1 MAWTSKIAFLACALI
16 VISCAYILY
25 ELNGESLDLT
35 DRELVLVV
43 SDSMDGDVEQYE
55 IDSFPSGTLVMV
67 EHIPEHEKRF
77 LRVGDVISYHV
88 RDTLFHHRIFEIDTD
103 SVYVQGDNN
112 HSVEK
117 ILFSDVNGKVVG
129 TNSVLGN
136 IMLSI
141 SSNFYL
147 FIGAMFVIC
156 SALILCGVYL
166 PAKAKREV
174 DYYEI

>member
-1 MAWTSKIAFLACALI
+1 MAWTSRIAILACALT
-16 VISCAYILY
+16 VISCAYIIY
-25 ELNGESLDLT
+25 DLNGNSLNLT

-55 IDSFPSGTLVMV
+55 IDSFPSGTLVMI

-112 HSVEK
+112 HSIERV
-117 ILFSDVNGKVVG
+117 LLSDVNGKVVD
-129 TNSVLGN
+129 TNSVLGQ
-136 IMLSI
+136 ILLFI
-141 SSNFYL
+141 SSNFLL
-147 FIGAMFVIC
+147 FIGIMFFLC
-156 SALILCGVYL
+156 STLIICGVYL

-174 DYYEI
+174 GYY